1 MDILVQSRRSAK
13 SAEKFFR
20 RLLKGLRSVPR
31 VMVTDKLRSYGAA
44 HRVAML
50 SEDELK
56 PIPANSPPTNST
68 PTYKTNEYRPLVTC
82 YN

>member
-1 MDILVQSRRSAK
+1 LDILVQSRRSAK

-20 RLLKGLRSVPR
+20 RLRKGLRSVPR
-31 VMVTDKLRSYGAA
+31 VMVTDKLRSYEAA

-56 PIPANSPPTNST
+56 PIPAKLSANQLNAYLQDQRIPGS
-68 PTYKTNEYRPLVTC
+68 L
-82 YN
+82 